1 MNNYTLD
8 PTVEL
13 PLPTSP
19 YTIKIG
25 KGGFEFTIKPLSDD
39 AKDKLQRIRKLG
51 GKVVLSPEENPTSI
65 FVSCDVQ
72 SNFQKYNYDVV
83 GTNLKAHLYLIGAK
97 SEEIETRL
105 DNFLHALYAVSMNKE
120 PGAFKSVLPRMK
132 TVVNVYEF

>member
-8 PTVEL
+8 PTVDL

-25 KGGFEFTIKPLSDD
+25 KDGFEFTIKPLSDN
-39 AKDKLQRIRKLG
+39 AKDKLQRIRMLG
-51 GKVVLSPEENPTSI
+51 GIVKLSPEENPTSI

-72 SNFQKYNYDVV
+72 CNFQKYNYNVV
-83 GTNLKAHLYLIGAK
+83 GANLKVHLYLLGARDG
-97 SEEIETRL
+97 EIETRL
-105 DNFLHALYAVSMNKE
+105 DSFLYGLYLASMNKE
-120 PGAFKSVLPRMK
+120 PEAFRNSSLRVD

>member
-25 KGGFEFTIKPLSDD
+25 KEGFEFTIKPLSDD

-51 GKVVLSPEENPTSI
+51 GKVVLSPEESPTSI

-72 SNFQKYNYDVV
+72 CDFQKYNYNVV
-83 GTNLKAHLYLIGAK
+83 GANLKAHLYLLGVREGELE
-97 SEEIETRL
+97 SRL
-105 DNFLHALYAVSMNKE
+105 DNFLHGIYSASMNKE
-120 PGAFKSVLPRMK
+120 PEAFRNSSPRME